1 MTPTLNASIKEY
13 LASIEGVEK
22 VYDVTGHDTNRHGDY
37 ITWWV
42 SLRYLGKWQS
52 GLFVPDDSGRF
63 PTREYI
69 KSKMEGLRSGHP

>member
-37 ITWWV
+37 ITCLLYT
-42 SLRYLGKWQS
+42 SPSPR
-52 GLFVPDDSGRF
+52 D
-63 PTREYI
+63 
-69 KSKMEGLRSGHP
+69 